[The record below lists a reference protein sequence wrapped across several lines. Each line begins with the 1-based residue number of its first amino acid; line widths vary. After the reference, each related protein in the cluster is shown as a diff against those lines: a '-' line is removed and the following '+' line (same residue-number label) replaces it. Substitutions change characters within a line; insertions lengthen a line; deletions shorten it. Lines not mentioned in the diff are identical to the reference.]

1 MTRYLGIKLKR
12 NKEKNIKLIYFAKSS
27 KKEDIMAQVINTNYL
42 SLVTQNNL
50 NRSQSALGNA
60 IQRLSSGLR
69 INSAKDDAAG
79 QAIANRFTANVV

>member
-1 MTRYLGIKLKR
+1 
-12 NKEKNIKLIYFAKSS
+12 
-27 KKEDIMAQVINTNYL
+27 MAQVINTNYL

-69 INSAKDDAAG
+69 INSAK
-79 QAIANRFTANVV
+79 ANLSIPSVVASVFFRATLICSLSCAPTCKFNVLSSLNTFTPLN